1 MFSTTP
7 TFSVWCTTLICLV
20 IGMVG
25 CAQQPVAAPESR
37 MAAGELRADN
47 TRIRLTQTDA
57 AITATPPKAEP
68 VAPPG
73 PVLPAQPLTEFIL
86 YEFLMAEIAGQRGD
100 LRFSAEAY
108 LDLARRT
115 RDPRIAR
122 RAFEIAAGAGINATA
137 VDAARIWQ
145 ETDPGSTR
153 ALNAL
158 AGRLIAFGRLDE
170 ALPYLKK
177 LMASSSADPGEHFTQ
192 LSRALINVP
201 DKQGALKLVQQLASD
216 YPKLTL
222 AQLAVAQ
229 VAANAGDE
237 ATALDS
243 VRRARELRP
252 ESEAAVLMEAQLMQ
266 RRSNVEAL
274 QVLRKYLDSY
284 PGSRDVR
291 LGYARILVAEKRFGE
306 VRAESQRLVAAFPEN
321 TEVIYAV
328 ALLSLQSSDH
338 VMAEASLKRLLELD
352 FRDQDLVRIY
362 LGQIAEEQQRL
373 PAALEWY
380 KSVEPGSQ
388 YLIARIRYAQILTR
402 QGSLDA
408 ARALLQASDV
418 TDGTQRVQL
427 VLAEAQLL
435 RDAGQPKQAFDLV
448 GETLQRLPDNPEL
461 MYDYAML
468 AERIE
473 RVDLLESSLRR
484 LIALRPDHAHA
495 YNALGYS
502 LADRNLRLPEA
513 RELIEKALQLAPED
527 AFIVDSMGWVL
538 FRQGALEDALRY
550 LKRAY
555 TARPDPEI
563 AAHLAEVLWIMG
575 DKPEAE
581 RVLKEV
587 GDKNPGNET
596 LMKTIKRLK
605 P

>member
-7 TFSVWCTTLICLV
+7 TFSVWCTTLMCLV

-57 AITATPPKAEP
+57 AITAAPPKAEP

-137 VDAARIWQ
+137 VD
-145 ETDPGSTR
+145 
-153 ALNAL
+153 
-158 AGRLIAFGRLDE
+158 E

-177 LMASSSADPGEHFTQ
+177 LMASSIADPGEHFTQ
-192 LSRALINVP
+192 LSRALVNVP

-338 VMAEASLKRLLELD
+338 VMAEAILKRLLELD

-388 YLIARIRYAQILTR
+388 YLIARIRSAQILTR

-418 TDGTQRVQL
+418 TDGT
-427 VLAEAQLL
+427 
-435 RDAGQPKQAFDLV
+435 
-448 GETLQRLPDNPEL
+448 
-461 MYDYAML
+461 
-468 AERIE
+468 
-473 RVDLLESSLRR
+473 
-484 LIALRPDHAHA
+484 
-495 YNALGYS
+495 
-502 LADRNLRLPEA
+502 
-513 RELIEKALQLAPED
+513 
-527 AFIVDSMGWVL
+527 
-538 FRQGALEDALRY
+538 
-550 LKRAY
+550 
-555 TARPDPEI
+555 
-563 AAHLAEVLWIMG
+563 
-575 DKPEAE
+575 
-581 RVLKEV
+581 
-587 GDKNPGNET
+587 
-596 LMKTIKRLK
+596 
-605 P
+605 